1 MRVGCGSGTRQ
12 GGRVPKAR
20 RFQALASTIGESNSQ
35 DVPDGMEATKQAGS
49 NRGGSGYIS
58 LSRGFDAI
66 DTRRRP
72 QKRLVGVVG
81 FEPTTWPH
89 PTL

>member
-1 MRVGCGSGTRQ
+1 MRIGCVGRPREGVC
-12 GGRVPKAR
+12 VPKAR

-66 DTRRRP
+66 DTRRHP

-81 FEPTTWPH
+81 FEPTTWLPR
-89 PTL
+89 T